1 MVFGSLPSISS
12 GVGFG
17 VTALA
22 ECVHR
27 RFGPLVR
34 RAHGKLADSSPRNG
48 MDRRGAW
55 QRRLAA
61 PKSPF
66 SALGL
71 SRAGQEA
78 LSGDSPC
85 GARLTARHAVTR
97 TALPRSSSHRENGC
111 WIGVRLGVVGN
122 VDSAGC
128 AGAWSVGMAAPA
140 VICRGRKPAF
150 HKRLPSGCRCHSRRR
165 IERTSALADPSP
177 DAIVQRSLGS
187 FPSTSPAEW
196 LLRTAST
203 SGSGS

>member
-85 GARLTARHAVTR
+85 GAR
-97 TALPRSSSHRENGC
+97 SHRSPHGHSDGLTSFQQPSGERMLDRGAARSRRRRRLRGLC
-111 WIGVRLGVVGN
+111 GGMVRRDGGSGSYL
-122 VDSAGC
+122 
-128 AGAWSVGMAAPA
+128 P
-140 VICRGRKPAF
+140 GRKPAF
-150 HKRLPSGCRCHSRRR
+150 HKRLPSRCRCHSRRR